1 MSEDDTLTAD
11 EVEQAERVEKVI
23 AESGRPIDAT
33 EEDPI
38 EPDPPPDRTRG
49 FTHTGFS
56 RMRITWLDDDQER
69 LAIVRATANDI
80 IQAEF
85 KVAFAVLD
93 MLRKQ
98 ARSPLV
104 DGDGVVQ
111 TYDDGSPKWELDEY
125 DMPAENW
132 SRIDPRTRENAMHA
146 IAVFL
151 VDMEL
156 RAVDMWAEAMFAKVI
171 WEEKFAK
178 NFTAL
183 PKDQLS
189 GKPTIQDRT
198 QWGHRNSTEERYF
211 AVFCAVLSKKA
222 DALVR
227 SMNRLYKLLENTATT

>member
-1 MSEDDTLTAD
+1 MSQDATLADD
-11 EVEQAERVEKVI
+11 EVEQAERVEQVI

-33 EEDPI
+33 AEDPV
-38 EPDPPPDRTRG
+38 EPDIPPDRARG

-85 KVAFAVLD
+85 RVAFAVLD
-93 MLRKQ
+93 MLHRQ
-98 ARSPLV
+98 VRRPLA
-104 DGDGVVQ
+104 DSDGVVQ

-125 DMPAENW
+125 GVPTENW
-132 SRIDPRTRENAMHA
+132 GRLDPRTRENAMHV

-151 VDMEL
+151 VEMEL
-156 RAVDMWAEAMFAKVI
+156 KAVDLWAEAMFAKVI